1 MTPSLS
7 LTRLAFLLSL
17 ASCEAV
23 PDLTFATVDAATDGA
38 LGDASGSRDGANADA
53 TADVGA
59 MDAPEPDVGVDA
71 PAGSACPSTPPPIG
85 ITSCCGSVACIDKQS
100 SSCDCGGCAQQ
111 NCGSSGK
118 MCCFDSQGNLSCV
131 KKASDCK

>member
-1 MTPSLS
+1 MTRPPS

-17 ASCEAV
+17 GSCEAV
-23 PDLTFATVDAATDGA
+23 PDLTFASVDAATDG
-38 LGDASGSRDGANADA
+38 GDASDSHDGANADA
-53 TADVGA
+53 TADVGT
-59 MDAPEPDVGVDA
+59 MDAPDPGVDA
-71 PAGSACPSTPPPIG
+71 PAASACPSTPPPIG

-100 SSCDCGGCAQQ
+100 SSCDCAGCTQQ
-111 NCGSSGK
+111 NCGSNGK